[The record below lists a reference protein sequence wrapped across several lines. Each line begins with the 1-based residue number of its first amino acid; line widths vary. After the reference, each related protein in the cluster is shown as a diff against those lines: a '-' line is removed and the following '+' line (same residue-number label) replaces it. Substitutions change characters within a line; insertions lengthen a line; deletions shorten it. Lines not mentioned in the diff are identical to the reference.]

1 MIQKKKDRLTLGIAF
16 VLSLLG
22 GLIVYYLKTDEI
34 TELKR
39 EIKQLKRDKQN
50 LETKLNQYS
59 GVISQF

>member
-1 MIQKKKDRLTLGIAF
+1 MIQKKKDIVTLGIAF

-39 EIKQLKRDKQN
+39 EIKQLKQDKQT

>member
-39 EIKQLKRDKQN
+39 EIKQLKRDKQI
-50 LETKLNQYS
+50 LETKLHQYS

>member
-1 MIQKKKDRLTLGIAF
+1 MIQKKKDIVTLGIAF

-39 EIKQLKRDKQN
+39 EIKQLKRDKQT
-50 LETKLNQYS
+50 LETKLNQYT

>member
-1 MIQKKKDRLTLGIAF
+1 MIQKKKDIVTLGIAF

>member
-39 EIKQLKRDKQN
+39 EIKQLKQDKQN
-50 LETKLNQYS
+50 LETKLNQYT

>member
-39 EIKQLKRDKQN
+39 EIKQLKQDKQN

>member
-1 MIQKKKDRLTLGIAF
+1 MIQKKKDIVTLSIAF

-39 EIKQLKRDKQN
+39 EIKQLKQDKQN
-50 LETKLNQYS
+50 LETKLHQYS

>member
-1 MIQKKKDRLTLGIAF
+1 MIKKKKDIVILGFSF

-39 EIKQLKRDKQN
+39 EIKQLKRDKQT

>member
-1 MIQKKKDRLTLGIAF
+1 MIKKKKDIVILGFAF

>member
-39 EIKQLKRDKQN
+39 EIKQLKQDKQT